1 MSPRHSNAAAAATRE
16 SIVREAVQR
25 ASREGL
31 EALTIGTLAAD
42 LDMSKA
48 GVIGPFGSKEALQLA
63 ALEAGN
69 ETFRREVW
77 EPASHSAPG
86 LERLNAI
93 TDAWLAHL
101 GGGTFPGGCFITA
114 AAAEFDGRT
123 GPVRDAVDDT
133 LSLWLRALAREAR
146 TAVRQ
151 GELPADTD
159 PRQVAFELNS
169 IAMGV
174 NQALQLRS
182 DREALR
188 RGRRAMDR
196 VLAPRPAPAPASR

>member
-1 MSPRHSNAAAAATRE
+1 MSPRHSNAVAAETRE

-63 ALEAGN
+63 AIEAGN
-69 ETFRREVW
+69 AIFRREVW
-77 EPASHSAPG
+77 EPVAELEPG
-86 LERLNAI
+86 LERLTAI
-93 TDAWLAHL
+93 CDAWLAHL
-101 GGGTFPGGCFITA
+101 SGGVFPGGCFITA
-114 AAAEFDGRT
+114 AAAEFDGRP
-123 GPVRDAVDDT
+123 GPVRDAVNST
-133 LSLWLRALAREAR
+133 LTLWLRVLAGEAKA
-146 TAVRQ
+146 AVAN
-151 GELPADTD
+151 GELPAGTD

-174 NQALQLRS
+174 NQGLQLRS
-182 DREALR
+182 DPRAVQH
-188 RGRRAMDR
+188 GRRAMER
-196 VLAPRPAPAPASR
+196 VLAPGR

>member
-16 SIVREAVQR
+16 SIVHEAVQR

-42 LDMSKA
+42 LEMSKA

-63 ALEAGN
+63 AIEAGN

-77 EPASHSAPG
+77 EPAAEREPG
-86 LERLNAI
+86 LERLTAI
-93 TDAWLAHL
+93 CNAWLGHL
-101 GGGTFPGGCFITA
+101 SGGVFPGGCFMTA
-114 AAAEFDGRT
+114 AAAEFDGRP
-123 GPVRDAVDDT
+123 GPVRDAVDNT
-133 LSLWLRALAREAR
+133 LALWLRVLAREAR
-146 TAVRQ
+146 TAVRN
-151 GELPADTD
+151 GELPAGTD

-174 NQALQLRS
+174 NQGLQLRS
-182 DREALR
+182 DPQAVRH
-188 RGRRAMDR
+188 GRRAMER
-196 VLAPRPAPAPASR
+196 VLAPASAD

>member
-1 MSPRHSNAAAAATRE
+1 MSPRHSNAAAAITRE
-16 SIVREAVQR
+16 HIVREAVQR

-31 EALTIGTLAAD
+31 EALTIGTLAAE

-63 ALEAGN
+63 AIEAGN

-77 EPASHSAPG
+77 EPAAPREPG
-86 LERLNAI
+86 LDRLTAI
-93 TDAWLAHL
+93 CDAWLAHL
-101 GGGTFPGGCFITA
+101 GGGSFPGGCFITA
-114 AAAEFDGRT
+114 AAAEFDGRP
-123 GPVRDAVDDT
+123 GPVRDAVDNT
-133 LSLWLRALAREAR
+133 LTLWLRVLAREAR
-146 TAVRQ
+146 TAVRL

-182 DREALR
+182 DRQALTH
-188 RGRRAMDR
+188 GRRAMHR
-196 VLAPRPAPAPASR
+196 VLALPG